1 MSVTIGTA
9 HERYDAA
16 IIGAGVMGATTALF
30 LAQAGMKVALIERGA
45 LFRAASG
52 INAGTLTLHMTRA
65 QLIPHAIRDGRCGLM
80 RRAGLAS
87 R

>member
-30 LAQAGMKVALIERGA
+30 LAQAGMRW
-45 LFRAASG
+45 R
-52 INAGTLTLHMTRA
+52 
-65 QLIPHAIRDGRCGLM
+65 
-80 RRAGLAS
+80 
-87 R
+87 